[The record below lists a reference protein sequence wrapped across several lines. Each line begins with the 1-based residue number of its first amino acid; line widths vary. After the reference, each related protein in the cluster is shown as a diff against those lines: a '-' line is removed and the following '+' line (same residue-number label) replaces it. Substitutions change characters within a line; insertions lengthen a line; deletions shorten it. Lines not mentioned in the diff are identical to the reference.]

1 MTNPGRLQID
11 LVDEKLGRLSS
22 HPHYADKTARMWLN
36 IGLWITVGVPILLFV
51 IYLLVA
57 LEFRGT
63 WFDEVF
69 SRIGPS
75 QQNLIVGIL
84 SFSVFVFITATFFT
98 FTALLQN
105 RLASSIGNSYKGYEY
120 ISFGSF
126 IFVCVCAWC
135 LILFSGLDDR
145 LLRATV
151 LTIAIAPLPCLIY
164 FLGWKRLDHA
174 VRKKLF
180 VWDLSIIYIPCTTL
194 FITLLIGFFKEK
206 LAGNPFYKILLDF
219 FTQVLKITPKTFNE
233 DVEVLFISAIYLGLA
248 FLILRIV
255 CRFAYKIIRGLPPS
269 ETDYLSSSASPYREE
284 ILRRIPPPFIV
295 PQKISDS
302 PVFFKFHPTPIATDA
317 VDISQQAQASLIAPL
332 SSVDD
337 PSVPVLDWIRPCIAS
352 LDVWKLCETE
362 NVNLNIGNVSNSQPI
377 ANSNARLFFGGPPTF
392 DQEKA
397 LDLFINLGSS
407 SPHGP
412 NPRGNDLLI
421 EGEPGSGR
429 TTLLIAAALE
439 VVFQRRSDVLFIV
452 PDEARTSAAVLE
464 IQKRIVDN
472 GWQGLIFAERLLNDT
487 VSSSLTNA
495 RVLPQIL
502 VATLDT
508 VEQFLLG
515 ATGNKVSA
523 NILKGILARRDT
535 ILIDDLIE
543 FSAAHRAHLPF
554 VIDKIRLV
562 MKLQQVDLQVAMVT
576 PPLSLNS
583 RLNLTTRLLSNKAE
597 PNLAVLK
604 APLERFKLIPV
615 RVTAGLNYS
624 QSQLDELSHSL
635 AQRIA
640 NVVLEKGC
648 KVAII
653 LRNSTAAAC
662 MTIQRSLESKDRH
675 IRVVAS
681 VDELRNSRE
690 FIASWTLFRKKT
702 QTALAIIAITDNTLG
717 CQPVVISIELD
728 TPPVSLE
735 TFQVLPILPS
745 SKSWTF
751 IVRHLLSV
759 ARFIHPQ
766 LPLHRDSWARLGLNA
781 AGKLDSTLPLLGSKK
796 IQPQLIL
803 ELDPSETDGFAQS
816 LMDKSD
822 SKFWPWV
829 SRESSDTEIDVPQIV
844 QFQKPPSF
852 EDLVELAASGTS
864 FKIGRI
870 ATTPE
875 RTNTGSEIKSEAM
888 TSNSHLLTWHD
899 NHGNELGVTD
909 LAYGEQLLL
918 RTPAGTFFPSR
929 IDVHPKTK
937 RNIIQGQ
944 PSIGNPG
951 EPCNPIWHASLHI
964 PNVKKPSPADASPD
978 DSCIHKLNGGVLGSS
993 LLRYD
998 IERRQQPQIQSDV
1011 LMEERRRRRTLSN
1024 NNVISTEIDECTPK
1038 LALTLKGA
1046 LDTAGVTSRI
1056 TRIEFSHEFRGVAW
1070 IILRSGLKDEDV
1082 EKAELA
1088 AQAGLAGHWTSS
1100 AVSKS
1105 TVEEPGST
1113 PQLTIEAPWK
1123 GDIWPEL
1130 SAGLQI
1136 GLRQSLPG
1144 WEYFGRVIAFE
1155 PSAAAAKLSVK
1166 AVVFFTEPLP
1176 TQGTVSDAINSL
1188 VWDKELLRS
1197 ALKQCRLSLESI
1209 DDPIKLSIQAGTLWE
1224 RETKANGISKAN
1236 QLVAQMLI
1244 ALENVRGSTS
1254 VPWFDQSDDPEYPIV
1269 DPFSGD
1275 LNSLLTLEEQDKL
1288 TKELQDPKNKVW
1300 HNWLLETK
1308 HTFVKPSPELRP
1320 LNFHKWSDNS
1330 NCVKDRFGDSPESIP
1345 GMQPNNYAL
1354 PDATRVDYA
1363 LAIQIE
1369 KHFGYPNQLAHTGPF
1384 VSTEVLAL
1392 LQKADRFARSMHG
1405 WALSNSNLYIDNS
1418 WVIRVS
1424 APALKNIALSI
1435 LRTYHPKKESSGEKL
1450 NPREIVEGLTSYVQN
1465 AIPYRLISDLPDDKY
1480 RGEYRTPLLTLIQG
1494 GDCDSKSMLLAALIR
1509 SVCPVLP
1516 IALVHIECGE
1526 PHAILGVGDISN
1538 DSKESHTMIK
1548 DKSYVLI
1555 ESTADRDIGNLSPDC
1570 EMDTIEAFPIASL
1583 ET

>member
-1 MTNPGRLQID
+1 MTIPGRLQID
-11 LVDEKLGRLSS
+11 LVDGKLGRLSS

-57 LEFRGT
+57 WQFGGT
-63 WFDEVF
+63 WFDDVF

-75 QQNLIVGIL
+75 QKNLIFAIL
-84 SFSVFVFITATFFT
+84 SFTVFVFITATFFA

-151 LTIAIAPLPCLIY
+151 LTIALAPLPCLIY

-180 VWDLSIIYIPCTTL
+180 VWDLSIIYIPFTTL
-194 FITLLIGFFKEK
+194 LIILLIGFFQKK

-219 FTQVLKITPKTFNE
+219 FTQVLKIPPDESNE
-233 DVEVLFISAIYLGLA
+233 VEVLFISTIYLGLA

-255 CRFAYKIIRGLPPS
+255 CRFAYKIIRGLSPS
-269 ETDYLSSSASPYREE
+269 ETDYLSSSASPFREE
-284 ILRRIPPPFIV
+284 IHRRIPPPFLV
-295 PQKISDS
+295 PQIISDS
-302 PVFFKFHPTPIATDA
+302 PVFFKFNPTPIATDV

-495 RVLPQIL
+495 KVLPQIL

-597 PNLAVLK
+597 PNLVVLK
-604 APLERFKLIPV
+604 SPLERFKLIPV
-615 RVTAGLNYS
+615 RVTTGLNYI

-635 AQRIA
+635 AQSIA

-735 TFQVLPILPS
+735 TFPVLPILPS

-829 SRESSDTEIDVPQIV
+829 SRESRDTKIDVPQIV
-844 QFQKPPSF
+844 QFEKPPSF

-899 NHGNELGVTD
+899 KHGNELGVTD

-929 IDVHPKTK
+929 IDVNPKTK

-964 PNVKKPSPADASPD
+964 PSVKKTSSTDASPD

-1024 NNVISTEIDECTPK
+1024 NNVRSTEIDEFAPK

-1056 TRIEFSHEFRGVAW
+1056 TRIDFSHEFRGVAW

-1100 AVSKS
+1100 AISKS

-1113 PQLTIEAPWK
+1113 PQPTIQAPWK

-1136 GLRQSLPG
+1136 GLRKSLPG

-1197 ALKQCRLSLESI
+1197 ALKQCRLSLEAI

-1236 QLVAQMLI
+1236 QLIAQMLI

-1275 LNSLLTLEEQDKL
+1275 LKSLLTLEEQEKL

-1330 NCVKDRFGDSPESIP
+1330 NYDKDRFGNSTESIP
-1345 GMQPNNYAL
+1345 RTQPNNYTL

-1369 KHFGYPNQLAHTGPF
+1369 KHFGYPNQLANTGPF

-1435 LRTYHPKKESSGEKL
+1435 LRTYHPKKESTGEKL
-1450 NPREIVEGLTSYVQN
+1450 NAREIVEGLTSYVQN
-1465 AIPYRLISDLPDDKY
+1465 AIPYRLISDLPDDKCR
-1480 RGEYRTPLLTLIQG
+1480 RGFRTPLLTLIQG
-1494 GDCDSKSMLLAALIR
+1494 GDCDCKSMLLAALIR
-1509 SVCPVLP
+1509 SVCPALP

-1526 PHAILGVGDISN
+1526 PHAILGVSGIST
-1538 DSKESHTMIK
+1538 DSSESCTEIK
-1548 DKSYVLI
+1548 GTQHILI
-1555 ESTADRDIGNLSPDC
+1555 ESTSDWDIGHLSPDC

>member
-1 MTNPGRLQID
+1 MTTPGRLQID
-11 LVDEKLGRLSS
+11 LVDKKLGRLSS
-22 HPHYADKTARMWLN
+22 HPYYADETSRIWLR
-36 IGLWITVGVPILLFV
+36 IGLWITIGFPIVLFC
-51 IYLLVA
+51 IYLL
-57 LEFRGT
+57 FSWQFGGT
-63 WFDEVF
+63 WID
-69 SRIGPS
+69 SALSHIGAS
-75 QQNLIVGIL
+75 KLNLFVGIL
-84 SFSVFVFITATFFT
+84 ILTGFVFITATFFA

-105 RLASSIGNSYKGYEY
+105 RLASSIGRSSTNYKYV
-120 ISFGSF
+120 SFGSF
-126 IFVCVCAWC
+126 ILFCTCAWS
-135 LILFSGLDDR
+135 LILFSGIDDR

-151 LTIAIAPLPCLIY
+151 LIIALAPLPCIIY

-174 VRKKLF
+174 ERKKILI
-180 VWDLSIIYIPCTTL
+180 WDFSIIYIPL
-194 FITLLIGFFKEK
+194 AMLLIFLVFGFFYNWLANTPFFSTILEFLTLQIKIPPEK
-206 LAGNPFYKILLDF
+206 YR
-219 FTQVLKITPKTFNE
+219 T
-233 DVEVLFISAIYLGLA
+233 VEVLFISAFYLVLA
-248 FLILRIV
+248 FIILRTV
-255 CRFAYKIIRGLPPS
+255 CRFAYKIISGLSPLK
-269 ETDYLSSSASPYREE
+269 TDYLSSGASPYREE
-284 ILRRIPPPFIV
+284 ILRRIPPPFLV
-295 PQKISDS
+295 PQNISES
-302 PVFFKFHPTPIATDA
+302 PVFLKFISTPITKDE
-317 VDISQQAQASLIAPL
+317 VDISQPVQASPVAPL
-332 SSVDD
+332 SSVED
-337 PSVPVLDWIRPCIAS
+337 PSVPVKEWIQACIAFQ
-352 LDVWKLCETE
+352 DDWKLCESE
-362 NVNLNIGNVSNSQPI
+362 NLNTGNGSNSQPV

-407 SPHGP
+407 SPHAP
-412 NPRGNDLLI
+412 NPLGNDLLI

-464 IQKRIVDN
+464 IQSRIAHN
-472 GWQGLIFAERLLNDT
+472 GWQGLIFAERLLSDT
-487 VSSSLTNA
+487 ISTCLTNA
-495 RVLPQIL
+495 KVLPQIL

-523 NILKGILARRDT
+523 NTLKGILARRDT

-562 MKLQQVDLQVAMVT
+562 MKLQQVDLQIAMVT

-615 RVTAGLNYS
+615 RVAAGLNYS
-624 QSQLDELSHSL
+624 QSQLSELSHSL

-648 KVAII
+648 NVAII

-662 MTIQRSLESKDRH
+662 MTIQRSLECKDCH

-735 TFQVLPILPS
+735 TFPILPILPS

-829 SRESSDTEIDVPQIV
+829 SREISDTEIDVPHVV
-844 QFQKPPSF
+844 QLEKPPSF

-899 NHGNELGVTD
+899 KHGNELGVTD

-929 IDVHPKTK
+929 IGVNPKTK

-964 PNVKKPSPADASPD
+964 PGVKNPSLTDASSD

-1024 NNVISTEIDECTPK
+1024 NDFMSREIDECAPK

-1056 TRIEFSHEFRGVAW
+1056 KRIEFSHEFRGVAW

-1088 AQAGLAGHWTSS
+1088 AQAGLAGNWTSS

-1113 PQLTIEAPWK
+1113 PQPTIEAPWK

-1136 GLRQSLPG
+1136 GLRKSLPG

-1197 ALKQCRLSLESI
+1197 TLKQCRLSLEAI

-1275 LNSLLTLEEQDKL
+1275 LNLLLTLEEQEKL

-1308 HTFVKPSPELRP
+1308 HTFVKPSPELKP

-1345 GMQPNNYAL
+1345 GTQPNNYTL

-1369 KHFGYPNQLAHTGPF
+1369 KHFGYPNQLAHSTSVF
-1384 VSTEVLAL
+1384 STETLAL
-1392 LQKADRFARSMHG
+1392 LQKADRFAHSMHG

-1509 SVCPVLP
+1509 SVYPTLP

-1526 PHAILGVGDISN
+1526 PHAILGVSGIST
-1538 DSKESHTMIK
+1538 DSDVSCTEIK
-1548 DKSYVLI
+1548 GTQHVLI
-1555 ESTADRDIGNLSPDC
+1555 ESTSDWDIGHLSPDC
-1570 EMDTIEAFPIASL
+1570 EMDTIKAYPIASL